1 MKCPSCQHEN
11 RAGAKYCGACASSL
25 VEKPLCPGCGGTNP
39 PGQKFCDE
47 CGAALAATP
56 SAVIPSAINPVAAV
70 VSVVERRQLT
80 ILFCDLV
87 GSTEL
92 AQGLDP
98 EDLREVIRDY
108 QSLTA
113 SVVERYEGYIAQYL
127 GDGVLVYFGYPQ
139 AHENDAERAVR
150 AGLAITAR
158 MAELDE
164 RWRGHIASTL
174 AVRIGIHTG
183 VVLIDDLGGSA
194 RTERLALGDAPNL
207 AARLQGLAPPGG
219 VVLSAETYRMVSGL
233 FTCEDL
239 GERVLKGI
247 ADVSH
252 AWRVTASRGAL
263 SRFDAVAEMHLT
275 PLYGRAQ
282 EISLLADRWQLA
294 REGDGQVVLISGEP
308 GLGKSR
314 LLRELRQ
321 SLGDAVPAV
330 LRFQKLHHWQSD

>member
-11 RAGAKYCGACASSL
+11 RTGAKYCGACASSL

-56 SAVIPSAINPVAAV
+56 FAVIPSSINPVATV

-92 AQGLDP
+92 AQRLDP

-194 RTERLALGDAPNL
+194 RTERLALGDAPNF
-207 AARLQGLAPPGG
+207 AARLQTVAEPGEI
-219 VVLSAETYRMVSGL
+219 VLSYETYELVRDMVSARPR
-233 FTCEDL
+233 TP
-239 GERVLKGI
+239 VSLKGI
-247 ADVSH
+247 SRKVVPYADVSS
-252 AWRVTASRGAL
+252 ACNAAFSRLRASVTPAASRAAV
-263 SRFDAVAEMHLT
+263 SRN
-275 PLYGRAQ
+275 
-282 EISLLADRWQLA
+282 
-294 REGDGQVVLISGEP
+294 
-308 GLGKSR
+308 KSNPT
-314 LLRELRQ
+314 
-321 SLGDAVPAV
+321 A
-330 LRFQKLHHWQSD
+330 